1 MKYNIGDLIMWIFP
15 IDRPEV
21 STIVKTYREFDGTIV
36 YMLETVRKD
45 EGLFTET
52 FTELELNNICD
63 DNFNTAMATHYPVKQ

>member
-21 STIVKTYREFDGTIV
+21 STIVKTYREFDGTLI
-36 YMLETVRKD
+36 YMLETIRED

-63 DNFNTAMATHYPVKQ
+63 DNFNTAMATHYPVKE